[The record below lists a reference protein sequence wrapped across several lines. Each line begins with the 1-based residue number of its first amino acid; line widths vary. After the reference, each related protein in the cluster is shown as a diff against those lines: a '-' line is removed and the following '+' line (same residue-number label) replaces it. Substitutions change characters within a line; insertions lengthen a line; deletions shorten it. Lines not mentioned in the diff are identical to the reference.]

1 MDESGGVKLAD
12 FGVSQQLFSTIAK
25 SGTIVGTPHWMAPGI
40 CHSLSLFLSFSLPP
54 FSLHNQAHKKWLG
67 VSCHVISPDCI
78 LSNIKV
84 CRTKIGEPHNKQA
97 FT

>member
-40 CHSLSLFLSFSLPP
+40 LSL
-54 FSLHNQAHKKWLG
+54 LHYYYYY
-67 VSCHVISPDCI
+67 
-78 LSNIKV
+78 
-84 CRTKIGEPHNKQA
+84 
-97 FT
+97 